1 MRYFTTSFAAI
12 TISLWLGGVVTL
24 ALLVMAVF
32 LASGLDRET
41 AGRAASAM
49 FIWFARAQLVV
60 GALALIAVFLGY
72 LQRRSPLVV
81 ILFVLLGI
89 AAVGAVIFSIHF
101 VPRIDALRLSGQAE
115 SPEFKTLHK
124 QSENLM
130 TALMVVLFAA
140 TLLLPAFCRAL
151 LAPKE
156 PKVDSLPA

>member
-1 MRYFTTSFAAI
+1 MRYITTSLAVI

-41 AGRAASAM
+41 AGRATSAM
-49 FIWFARAQLVV
+49 FIGFARAQLVV

-72 LQRRSPLVV
+72 LHRRSPLVV

-89 AAVGAVIFSIHF
+89 AAVGAVLFSIHF
-101 VPRIDALRLSGQAE
+101 VPRIDALRLAGQAD
-115 SPEFKTLHK
+115 SAEFKTLHK
-124 QSENLM
+124 QSEHLM
-130 TALMVVLFAA
+130 TALMIVILAAA
-140 TLLLPAFCRAL
+140 TLLPAFCRAL

-156 PKVDSLPA
+156 IRPPQP